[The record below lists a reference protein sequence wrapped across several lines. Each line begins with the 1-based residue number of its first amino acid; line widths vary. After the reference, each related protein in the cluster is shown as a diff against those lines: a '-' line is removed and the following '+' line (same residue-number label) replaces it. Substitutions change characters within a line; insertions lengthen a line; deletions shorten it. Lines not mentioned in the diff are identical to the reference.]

1 MRHDGDLLRDPRR
14 ALAGAL
20 VTFAVLAILAFAV
33 VTTPEVVDTLD
44 ERWRGWV
51 LGTTDPLRRLG
62 LALETVG
69 SAFVMVPLR
78 LGVGA
83 WLAWRHR
90 WWDLTAWVA
99 GWAVADLLTA
109 IAKPSIGRLRP
120 PGAEG
125 VDPLRAFPSAHAK
138 SAAQVAVG
146 LVLVLTDP
154 RRSRVAAY
162 TAAVIWI
169 ALMALSRTVVDDHW
183 LSDVVAGGLLGAA
196 SAVGAAAC
204 VQLVRNRRA
213 GLTEPLG
220 TGP

>member
-1 MRHDGDLLRDPRR
+1 MRHDGDLLRHPRR

-20 VTFAVLAILAFAV
+20 VTLAILAILTLV
-33 VTTPEVVDTLD
+33 VATTPQVVDALD
-44 ERWRGWV
+44 GRWRGWI
-51 LGTTDPLRRLG
+51 LGTAAPLRRLG
-62 LALETVG
+62 LALESVG

-83 WLAWRHR
+83 WLAWRRR

-125 VDPLRAFPSAHAK
+125 VDPLRSFPSAHAK

-146 LVLVLTDP
+146 LVLVVTDP
-154 RRSRVAAY
+154 RRSRGAAY
-162 TAAVIWI
+162 AVAVVWI
-169 ALMALSRTVVDDHW
+169 ALMALSRTIVDDHW

-196 SAVGAAAC
+196 VAVGAAAC
-204 VQLVRNRRA
+204 AQLARNRRA
-213 GLTEPLG
+213 GLSEPLG